1 MVKFWLATL
10 VVLLR
15 GGPVL
20 ASTVKVTVA
29 FPLLLAGEVR
39 WTQLSVGAATVQ
51 VEVAVTVTVAGPPG
65 AAIGCPGELRLH
77 VPAQVLVA
85 AAWLTLKGWP
95 PMRMVV
101 MRAGPVFGFTVKVTV
116 ELPLPLT
123 GQVIWIQL
131 SGATTSQV
139 PLAVMLTL
147 PGPPLPSMVCPG
159 EPSVQVPE
167 QDPREPAT
175 R

>member
-77 VPAQVLVA
+77 VPAQGLGAGGLVPVEGRA
-85 AAWLTLKGWP
+85 
-95 PMRMVV
+95 PMRY
-101 MRAGPVFGFTVKVTV
+101 G
-116 ELPLPLT
+116 
-123 GQVIWIQL
+123 
-131 SGATTSQV
+131 
-139 PLAVMLTL
+139 
-147 PGPPLPSMVCPG
+147 
-159 EPSVQVPE
+159 
-167 QDPREPAT
+167 
-175 R
+175 

>member
-51 VEVAVTVTVAGPPG
+51 VEVAVTVTVAGPPLL
-65 AAIGCPGELRLH
+65 AMGCPGELRLH
-77 VPAQVLVA
+77 VQAQVLVA
-85 AAWLTLKGWP
+85 GGLVPVEGRA
-95 PMRMVV
+95 PMRY
-101 MRAGPVFGFTVKVTV
+101 G
-116 ELPLPLT
+116 
-123 GQVIWIQL
+123 
-131 SGATTSQV
+131 
-139 PLAVMLTL
+139 
-147 PGPPLPSMVCPG
+147 
-159 EPSVQVPE
+159 
-167 QDPREPAT
+167 
-175 R
+175 